1 MTLQEL
7 LKAKGLT
14 DEVIAEIAADMK
26 ANKIFLAG
34 EENLDIR
41 YGKLKGEFD
50 ALTGKH
56 AEAEGRIAELMAAN
70 TGTET
75 LQGELA
81 AERAAKEAIQKELD
95 ETRLNSA
102 VKVALLEAKAA
113 DIDYMTFKLKEKG
126 EIALDENGKIQGWDD
141 KLAGLKTQFPAQ
153 FEASGAKKVEPNKL
167 PDADPNGGGLTRSDV
182 LKKPYSER
190 AKLFNENPEAYEAA
204 MKN

>member
-153 FEASGAKKVEPNKL
+153 FETSGAKKVEPNKL
-167 PDADPNGGGLTRSDV
+167 PDADPNGGGLTRNDV